1 MKDDFTVLIQN
12 RTEFEKGNPATVFLS
27 LPATKEELHEAMKA
41 LNITADNPQDFF
53 LNGYSTA
60 DNRRIE
66 IPSDWIRDG
75 DLDRINYLASR
86 LEEMTPEQLEKLD
99 AVMHSNFK
107 PESLDKL
114 SDGELRE
121 KQTANYFS
129 DIYPIDCAVLPANA
143 QSYPKC
149 CTLLP
154 VLLSA

>member
-60 DNRRIE
+60 EGRRIE

-75 DLDRINYLASR
+75 DIDKINFLAAR
-86 LEEMTPEQLEKLD
+86 LEEMTPEQLE
-99 AVMHSNFK
+99 NWT
-107 PESLDKL
+107 
-114 SDGELRE
+114 
-121 KQTANYFS
+121 Q
-129 DIYPIDCAVLPANA
+129 
-143 QSYPKC
+143 
-149 CTLLP
+149 
-154 VLLSA
+154 